1 MIKIVV
7 DANVVAKWFL
17 KEEYN
22 KEAKYLRDL
31 YIDRKISLIA
41 PIHLVAEVCNAIWKA
56 FKIGKV
62 ITYETALLLLREFP
76 KLYPILICPDSSILS
91 SAFEIS
97 EEFGITIYD
106 SLYIALLKLHFGEL
120 FVTADIKLYD
130 KIKDMKGVIYLPN
143 IMIELN
149 KYIK

>member
-1 MIKIVV
+1 MIV

-56 FKIGKV
+56 FKIRKV

-76 KLYPILICPDSSILS
+76 DYIL
-91 SAFEIS
+91 F
-97 EEFGITIYD
+97 
-106 SLYIALLKLHFGEL
+106 
-120 FVTADIKLYD
+120 
-130 KIKDMKGVIYLPN
+130 
-143 IMIELN
+143 
-149 KYIK
+149 